1 LLLLLLLADVLA
13 AAAAPAAAVHLQ
25 VGSLYIIITSWQ
37 TFKVFAN

>member
-1 LLLLLLLADVLA
+1 MLTALLLLLLMLLLLLLC
-13 AAAAPAAAVHLQ
+13 LQ

>member
-1 LLLLLLLADVLA
+1 MLAVLSFNILA
-13 AAAAPAAAVHLQ
+13 AAAVCAFVQ